1 MAKLVLNNTENY
13 EHLANVKL
21 TKEKYPIAFENKVNE
36 LVDDGMSR
44 EDAENMVSSMVIE
57 LELYYQEG
65 YGLFAVESDAVD
77 NGADIFS
84 PYNKEEYQREDSD
97 ESLNYDE
104 NQGEGF
110 QP

>member
-1 MAKLVLNNTENY
+1 MAIDSKEGMYNQL
-13 EHLANVKL
+13 LA
-21 TKEKYPIAFENKVNE
+21 
-36 LVDDGMSR
+36 VDGYNPR